1 MARISKET
9 LKSQIKKAEEK
20 VIRTSE
26 AYNNACDEL
35 KELRAKEKAIEHEE
49 LIEAFVKSG
58 RSYEEVMEYLKAK
71 TNDGDSE
78 QEPKARKRGRRKTQA
93 SKNDFE

>member
-9 LKSQIKKAEEK
+9 LKNQIKEAEEK
-20 VIRTSE
+20 VIRTGE
-26 AYNNACDEL
+26 AYNKACAEL

-58 RSYEEVMEYLKAK
+58 RSYEEVMEFLGAK

-78 QEPKARKRGRRKTQA
+78 QEPKTRKRGRRKSRT
-93 SKNDFE
+93 SKN